1 MRKKQKICDRLI
13 PIVLIAVFLIS
24 SGMFLRD
31 YLSYRQAD
39 DEYAALD
46 RYMTADGSG
55 SPDGQNSENSGTGSD
70 NAADGNSQKHRSTVP
85 SWALPFDFSY
95 EPLHVDLNAL
105 SEKNPDFVG
114 VIDIPAL
121 EIRYPVVKS
130 HDNEEYLHRTF
141 DGTQNAAGCI
151 FLDKDAPAD
160 LSAQNTFVY
169 GHNMKNGS
177 MFGKLKDFRE
187 SGAVDRFPY
196 VFLYTP
202 EGTFRYRIF
211 ACSEVEASH
220 SIYLGFRD
228 GEGYDAYIRMARNLS
243 AYSMPENDEVDFA
256 ERPKLLSLSTC
267 TGSSHTMRYVVQ
279 CALVEK
285 N

>member
-1 MRKKQKICDRLI
+1 MRKKQRICDRLI
-13 PIVLIAVFLIS
+13 PAVLIAVFLIS

-46 RYMTADGSG
+46 RYMTADGAG
-55 SPDGQNSENSGTGSD
+55 IGPNPEYGEAGGADQ
-70 NAADGNSQKHRSTVP
+70 AADGNSQKRQENVP
-85 SWALPFDFSY
+85 SWALPFDVFY

-141 DGTQNAAGCI
+141 DGTKNAAGCI

-177 MFGKLKDFRE
+177 MFGKLKNFRE
-187 SGAVDRFPY
+187 NGTVDRFPY
-196 VFLYTP
+196 VLLYTP

-220 SIYLGFRD
+220 SIYHGFED

-243 AYSMPENDEVDFA
+243 AYSMPENGEVDFA
-256 ERPKLLSLSTC
+256 KRPKLLSLSTC

>member
-1 MRKKQKICDRLI
+1 MRKKQRICDRLI
-13 PIVLIAVFLIS
+13 PAVLITVFLIS

-46 RYMTADGSG
+46 RYMTADGAG
-55 SPDGQNSENSGTGSD
+55 IGPNQEYGEAGGADQ
-70 NAADGNSQKHRSTVP
+70 AADGNSQKRQENVP
-85 SWALPFDFSY
+85 SWALPFDVFY

-141 DGTQNAAGCI
+141 DGTKNAAGCI

-177 MFGKLKDFRE
+177 MFGKLKNFRE
-187 SGAVDRFPY
+187 NGTVDRFPY
-196 VFLYTP
+196 VLLYTP

-220 SIYLGFRD
+220 SIYHGFED

-256 ERPKLLSLSTC
+256 KRPKLLSLSTC

>member
-1 MRKKQKICDRLI
+1 MRKKQRICDRLI
-13 PIVLIAVFLIS
+13 PAVLIAVFLIS

-46 RYMTADGSG
+46 RYMTADGAG
-55 SPDGQNSENSGTGSD
+55 IGPNPEYGEAGGADQ
-70 NAADGNSQKHRSTVP
+70 AADGNSQKRQENVP
-85 SWALPFDFSY
+85 SWALPCDVFY

-141 DGTQNAAGCI
+141 DGTKNAAGCI

-177 MFGKLKDFRE
+177 MFGKLKNFRE
-187 SGAVDRFPY
+187 NGTVDRFPY
-196 VFLYTP
+196 VLLYTP

-220 SIYLGFRD
+220 SIYHGFED

-256 ERPKLLSLSTC
+256 KRPKLLSLSTC

>member
-1 MRKKQKICDRLI
+1 MRKKQRICDRLI
-13 PIVLIAVFLIS
+13 PAVLIAVFLIS

-46 RYMTADGSG
+46 RYMTADGAG
-55 SPDGQNSENSGTGSD
+55 IGPNPEYGEAGGADQ
-70 NAADGNSQKHRSTVP
+70 AADGNSQKRQENVP
-85 SWALPFDFSY
+85 SWALPFDVFY

-141 DGTQNAAGCI
+141 DGTKNAAGCI

-177 MFGKLKDFRE
+177 MFGKLKNFRE
-187 SGAVDRFPY
+187 NGTVDRFPY
-196 VFLYTP
+196 VLLYTP

-220 SIYLGFRD
+220 SIYHGFED
-228 GEGYDAYIRMARNLS
+228 GDGYDAYIRMARNLS

-256 ERPKLLSLSTC
+256 KRPKLLSLSTC

>member
-1 MRKKQKICDRLI
+1 MRKKQRICDRLI
-13 PIVLIAVFLIS
+13 PAVLIAVFLVS

-46 RYMTADGSG
+46 RYMTADGAG
-55 SPDGQNSENSGTGSD
+55 IGPNPEYGEAGGADQ
-70 NAADGNSQKHRSTVP
+70 AADGDSQKRQENVP
-85 SWALPFDFSY
+85 SWALPFDVFY

-141 DGTQNAAGCI
+141 DGTKNAAGCI

-177 MFGKLKDFRE
+177 MFGKLKNFRE
-187 SGAVDRFPY
+187 NGTVDRFPY
-196 VFLYTP
+196 VLLYTP

-220 SIYLGFRD
+220 SIYHGFED
-228 GEGYDAYIRMARNLS
+228 GDGYDAYIRMARNLS

-256 ERPKLLSLSTC
+256 KRPKLLSLSTC

>member
-1 MRKKQKICDRLI
+1 MRKKQRICDRLI
-13 PIVLIAVFLIS
+13 PAVLIAVFLIS

-46 RYMTADGSG
+46 RYMTADGAG
-55 SPDGQNSENSGTGSD
+55 IGPNPEYGEAGGADQ
-70 NAADGNSQKHRSTVP
+70 AADGNSQKRQENVP
-85 SWALPFDFSY
+85 SWALPFDVFY

-141 DGTQNAAGCI
+141 DGTKNAAGCI

-177 MFGKLKDFRE
+177 MFGKLKNFRE
-187 SGAVDRFPY
+187 NGTVDRFPY
-196 VFLYTP
+196 VLLYTP

-220 SIYLGFRD
+220 SIYHGFED

-256 ERPKLLSLSTC
+256 KRPKLLSLSTC

>member
-1 MRKKQKICDRLI
+1 MRKKQRICDRLI
-13 PIVLIAVFLIS
+13 PAVLIAVFLIS

-46 RYMTADGSG
+46 RYMTADGAG
-55 SPDGQNSENSGTGSD
+55 IGPNPEYGEAGGADQ
-70 NAADGNSQKHRSTVP
+70 AADGNLQKRQENVP
-85 SWALPFDFSY
+85 SWALPFDVFY

-121 EIRYPVVKS
+121 EIWYPVVKS

-141 DGTQNAAGCI
+141 DGTKNAAGCI

-177 MFGKLKDFRE
+177 MFGKLKNFRE
-187 SGAVDRFPY
+187 NGTVDRFPY
-196 VFLYTP
+196 VLLYTP

-220 SIYLGFRD
+220 SIYHGFED

-256 ERPKLLSLSTC
+256 KRPKLLSLSTC

>member
-1 MRKKQKICDRLI
+1 MRKKQRICDRLI
-13 PIVLIAVFLIS
+13 PAVLIAVFLIS

-46 RYMTADGSG
+46 RYMTADGAG
-55 SPDGQNSENSGTGSD
+55 IGPNPEYGEAGGADQ
-70 NAADGNSQKHRSTVP
+70 AADGNSQKRQENVP
-85 SWALPFDFSY
+85 SWALSFDVFY

-141 DGTQNAAGCI
+141 DGTKNAAGCI

-177 MFGKLKDFRE
+177 MFGKLKNFRE
-187 SGAVDRFPY
+187 NGTVDRFPY
-196 VFLYTP
+196 VLLYTP

-220 SIYLGFRD
+220 SIYHGFED

-256 ERPKLLSLSTC
+256 KRPKLLSLSTC

>member
-1 MRKKQKICDRLI
+1 MRKKQRICDRLI
-13 PIVLIAVFLIS
+13 PAVLITVFLIS

-46 RYMTADGSG
+46 RYMTADGAG
-55 SPDGQNSENSGTGSD
+55 IGPNPEYGEAGGADQ
-70 NAADGNSQKHRSTVP
+70 AADGNSQKRQENVP
-85 SWALPFDFSY
+85 SWALPFDVFY

-141 DGTQNAAGCI
+141 DGTKNAAGCI

-177 MFGKLKDFRE
+177 MFGKLKNFRE
-187 SGAVDRFPY
+187 NGTVDRFPY
-196 VFLYTP
+196 VLLYTP

-220 SIYLGFRD
+220 SIYHGFED

-256 ERPKLLSLSTC
+256 KRPKLLSLSTC

>member
-1 MRKKQKICDRLI
+1 MRKKQRICDRLI
-13 PIVLIAVFLIS
+13 PAVLIAVFLIS

-46 RYMTADGSG
+46 RYMTADGAG
-55 SPDGQNSENSGTGSD
+55 IGPNQEYGEAGGADQ
-70 NAADGNSQKHRSTVP
+70 AADGNSQKRQENVP
-85 SWALPFDFSY
+85 SWALPFDVFY

-141 DGTQNAAGCI
+141 DGTKNAAGCI

-177 MFGKLKDFRE
+177 MFGKLKNFRE
-187 SGAVDRFPY
+187 NGTVDRFPY
-196 VFLYTP
+196 VLLYTP

-220 SIYLGFRD
+220 SIYHGFED

-256 ERPKLLSLSTC
+256 KRPKLLSLSTC

>member
-1 MRKKQKICDRLI
+1 MRKKQRICDRLI
-13 PIVLIAVFLIS
+13 PAVLIAVFLIS

-46 RYMTADGSG
+46 RYMTADGAG
-55 SPDGQNSENSGTGSD
+55 IGLNPEYGEAGGADQ
-70 NAADGNSQKHRSTVP
+70 AADGNSQKHQENVP
-85 SWALPFDFSY
+85 SWALPFDVFY

-141 DGTQNAAGCI
+141 DGTKNAAGCI

-177 MFGKLKDFRE
+177 MFGKLKNFRE
-187 SGAVDRFPY
+187 NGTVDRFPY
-196 VFLYTP
+196 VLLYTP

-220 SIYLGFRD
+220 SIYHGFED
-228 GEGYDAYIRMARNLS
+228 GDGYDAYIRMARNLS

-256 ERPKLLSLSTC
+256 KRPKLLSLSTC

>member
-1 MRKKQKICDRLI
+1 MRKKQRICDRLI
-13 PIVLIAVFLIS
+13 PAVLIAVFLIS

-46 RYMTADGSG
+46 RYMTVDGAGIGPNPEYGEAGGAD
-55 SPDGQNSENSGTGSD
+55 Q
-70 NAADGNSQKHRSTVP
+70 AADGNSQKRQENVP
-85 SWALPFDFSY
+85 SWALPFDVFY

-141 DGTQNAAGCI
+141 DGTKNAAGCI

-177 MFGKLKDFRE
+177 MFGKLKNFRE
-187 SGAVDRFPY
+187 NGTVDRFPY
-196 VFLYTP
+196 VLLYTP

-220 SIYLGFRD
+220 SIYHGFED

-256 ERPKLLSLSTC
+256 KRPKLLSLSTC

>member
-1 MRKKQKICDRLI
+1 MRKKQRICDRLI
-13 PIVLIAVFLIS
+13 PAVLIAVFLIS

-46 RYMTADGSG
+46 RYMTADGAG
-55 SPDGQNSENSGTGSD
+55 IGPNPEYGEAGGADQ
-70 NAADGNSQKHRSTVP
+70 AADGNSQKRQENVP
-85 SWALPFDFSY
+85 SWALPFDVFY

-141 DGTQNAAGCI
+141 DGTKNAAGCI

-177 MFGKLKDFRE
+177 MFGKLKNFRE
-187 SGAVDRFPY
+187 NGTVDRFPY
-196 VFLYTP
+196 VLLYTL

-220 SIYLGFRD
+220 SIYHGFED
-228 GEGYDAYIRMARNLS
+228 GDGYDAYIRMARNLS

-256 ERPKLLSLSTC
+256 KRPKLLSLSTC

>member
-1 MRKKQKICDRLI
+1 MRKKQRICDRLI
-13 PIVLIAVFLIS
+13 PAVLIAVFLIS

-46 RYMTADGSG
+46 RYMTADGAG
-55 SPDGQNSENSGTGSD
+55 IGPNPEYGEAGGADQ
-70 NAADGNSQKHRSTVP
+70 AADGNSQKRQENVP
-85 SWALPFDFSY
+85 SWALPCDVFY

-141 DGTQNAAGCI
+141 DGTKNAAGCI

-177 MFGKLKDFRE
+177 MFGKLKNFRE
-187 SGAVDRFPY
+187 NGTVDRFPY
-196 VFLYTP
+196 VLLYTP

-220 SIYLGFRD
+220 SIYHGFED
-228 GEGYDAYIRMARNLS
+228 GDGYDAYIRMARNLS

-256 ERPKLLSLSTC
+256 KRPKLLSLSTC